1 MTKNREREREKRR
14 NRMVEKST
22 VVVVNIYIVRVG
34 VLNT

>member
-1 MTKNREREREKRR
+1 MTTNRERKKRR
-14 NRMVEKST
+14 IRIVEKST